1 MDPTK
6 AQTQAVF
13 AHLKAQKANKVGPS
27 RDPLDPP
34 PVYMSMLILQSCAD
48 CLAKAP
54 TWSATSYGVYLCL
67 NCSAVHRNLGVHIT
81 FVRLVLYLAR
91 TGMILILSST
101 NLDTW
106 TLAQLR
112 TMKVGGNASFAEFFS
127 KALIDPGLR

>member
-1 MDPTK
+1 
-6 AQTQAVF
+6 
-13 AHLKAQKANKVGPS
+13 
-27 RDPLDPP
+27 
-34 PVYMSMLILQSCAD
+34 MLILQSCAD

-112 TMKVGGNASFAEFFS
+112 TMKVGGNASFAEFFTKHNGQHLLPPGSTDARARYTS
-127 KALIDPGLR
+127 KQAGLYKEELARRVAEDARK